1 MAGERLKIR
10 EISWSNYR
18 RLPDATIAVRDHLV
32 LVGPNDTGKSSV
44 VRAVNLCVGM
54 SHGLVANAVTARDF
68 TDSTKPVLLTVTL
81 DGIDD
86 GDRAAFPDEIDVGPP
101 EVLRVAVEA
110 TVDPADPDLIVV
122 RRHFP
127 DAGHAKAPSRE
138 QLKTIAF
145 RFVPAARSLV
155 RELGTGSG
163 GAVRSLLAG
172 LDLAADAAALQT
184 ATDAYKAALD
194 GSTVL
199 GEFRSDVAD
208 ALSNALPTAVT
219 ADDVRVVA
227 ESELLDDPLSGV
239 TVTLKDGEHDVSL
252 ADQSDGIR
260 AIAAI
265 TLLGMS
271 HAAAQ
276 IVAVDEPETHL
287 HPTAQRS
294 VARSLVA
301 GTGQR
306 VLVTHAPSVLSE
318 VNPLHL
324 VAFRPDRQARQ
335 LPAGHAIATY
345 ESLVRHWSNRLI
357 EPLTAR
363 SVLAVEGPS
372 DRIILERVAALT
384 GVYLDRLGVAVFD
397 LDGAKL
403 FPFAYDVF
411 GPGGFDLKLTGLVD
425 EDAREVWAD
434 AVGVA
439 PAGLEAAGYVVC
451 DPDLEGVYIDTL
463 GVATVIS
470 MLQASPQITEASMLA
485 SCKVAAV
492 GDITRDLLCEYC
504 KRRKV
509 YAALAIA
516 AALTAPQAA
525 ALTPIVTVLA
535 LAV

>member
-1 MAGERLKIR
+1 VKIR

-54 SHGLVANAVTARDF
+54 AHGAVANAVTARDF
-68 TDSTKPVLLTVTL
+68 TDSGKPVLLTVTL

-110 TVDPADPDLIVV
+110 TVDPADPERIVVV
-122 RRHFP
+122 RRFP

-145 RFVPAARSLV
+145 RFVPAARSLL
-155 RELGTGSG
+155 RELGAGAG

-199 GEFRSDVAD
+199 GEFRSEVAN

-219 ADDVRVVA
+219 AADVRVVA

-239 TVTLKDGEHDVSL
+239 TVTLKDGGHDVSL

-260 AIAAI
+260 AVAAL

-324 VAFRPDRQARQ
+324 VAFRPDREARQ
-335 LPAGHAIATY
+335 LPAGHAITTY
-345 ESLVRHWSNRLI
+345 ESLARHWSNRLI

-372 DRIILERVAALT
+372 DWIILARVAALT
-384 GVYLDRLGVAVFD
+384 GVHLDRLGVAVFD

-411 GPGGFDLKLTGLVD
+411 GPGGFDLKLTGLVVVATPAD
-425 EDAREVWAD
+425 PSPSGAVPVLSLPDLGALATRLPESPDRPPTAQVANGERFPEVDARLSSD
-434 AVGVA
+434 
-439 PAGLEAAGYVVC
+439 
-451 DPDLEGVYIDTL
+451 
-463 GVATVIS
+463 
-470 MLQASPQITEASMLA
+470 
-485 SCKVAAV
+485 
-492 GDITRDLLCEYC
+492 RDLQPNTPVPTC
-504 KRRKV
+504 KTRRV
-509 YAALAIA
+509 SCPRRAPRGNHQPDQGAL
-516 AALTAPQAA
+516 PNGSG
-525 ALTPIVTVLA
+525 
-535 LAV
+535 